1 MRRPRLKGRRS
12 VLARMK
18 VTLKFRRISGEIIAS
33 NPNRFRIRAEFEII
47 LTGLRPAKITSREAE
62 REKSACPE
70 TGGFLCAQRS
80 AGPHRPRLRRGRE
93 TLIARKGRR
102 GLFGQ
107 FFSSGAT
114 RGRRWSGPRR
124 SCRSSRGRRCARGD
138 CTSPRRPRRPRRRR
152 RPSARRLPRRG
163 R

>member
-1 MRRPRLKGRRS
+1 MRRARRERRGA

-18 VTLKFRRISGEIIAS
+18 VTLKFRRISGEKLAS

-47 LTGLRPAKITSREAE
+47 LAGLRPAKITSREAE
-62 REKSACPE
+62 CEKM
-70 TGGFLCAQRS
+70 TGAHTGQFLCAQRS
-80 AGPHRPRLRRGRE
+80 AGPHRP
-93 TLIARKGRR
+93 KGR
-102 GLFGQ
+102 GLQPALKWRRAISGRS
-107 FFSSGAT
+107 FSSAAT

-152 RPSARRLPRRG
+152 RPSARRLRRRG